1 MKIKP
6 FFRWY
11 DLWIGA
17 YIDVE
22 NKAIYICPIP
32 TLGVKIELHRALL
45 GRGTDAL
52 RKIVDGYERWT

>member
-17 YIDVE
+17 YIDKNSRAV
-22 NKAIYICPIP
+22 YIILIP
-32 TLGVKIELHRALL
+32 MVGLKIN
-45 GRGTDAL
+45 
-52 RKIVDGYERWT
+52 Y

>member
-17 YIDVE
+17 YVDTK
-22 NKAIYICPIP
+22 NKAVFICPIP
-32 TLGVKIELHRALL
+32 TLGIKIS
-45 GRGTDAL
+45 
-52 RKIVDGYERWT
+52 W

>member
-1 MKIKP
+1 MNWIKKRVKP

-22 NKAIYICPIP
+22 NRTAYVCPIP
-32 TLGVKIELHRALL
+32 TIG
-45 GRGTDAL
+45 L
-52 RKIVDGYERWT
+52 RIDLS